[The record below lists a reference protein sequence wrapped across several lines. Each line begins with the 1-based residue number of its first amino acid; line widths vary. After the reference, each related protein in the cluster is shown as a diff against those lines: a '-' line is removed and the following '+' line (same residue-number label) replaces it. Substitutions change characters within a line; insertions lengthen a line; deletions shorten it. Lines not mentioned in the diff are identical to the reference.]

1 MRYPK
6 QSFFITH
13 YLAYLIEDLLL
24 QNGLQELHF
33 IVTPQ
38 LGQVQA
44 FVLNHHT
51 QLFAVARSQLLDLLL
66 NQLQALNKWLA
77 NRLITA
83 ITELAYRT

>member
-44 FVLNHHT
+44 FVLDHHA
-51 QLFAVARSQLLDLLL
+51 QLFAVARSQLLDLVEALL
-66 NQLQALNKWLA
+66 AAQLVVEFLLQLG
-77 NRLITA
+77 
-83 ITELAYRT
+83 

>member
-6 QSFFITH
+6 QSLFITH
-13 YLAYLIEDLLL
+13 YLADLIEDLLL

-44 FVLNHHT
+44 FVLDHHA
-51 QLFAVARSQLLDLLL
+51 QLFAVACPQLLDLVEALL
-66 NQLQALNKWLA
+66 TAQLVVQFLLQ
-77 NRLITA
+77 LG
-83 ITELAYRT
+83 

>member
-6 QSFFITH
+6 QSLFITH
-13 YLAYLIEDLLL
+13 YLADLIEDLLL

-44 FVLNHHT
+44 FVLDYHA
-51 QLFAVARSQLLDLLL
+51 QLFAVACPQLLDLVEAFLAAQLVIEFLL
-66 NQLQALNKWLA
+66 QLG
-77 NRLITA
+77 
-83 ITELAYRT
+83 